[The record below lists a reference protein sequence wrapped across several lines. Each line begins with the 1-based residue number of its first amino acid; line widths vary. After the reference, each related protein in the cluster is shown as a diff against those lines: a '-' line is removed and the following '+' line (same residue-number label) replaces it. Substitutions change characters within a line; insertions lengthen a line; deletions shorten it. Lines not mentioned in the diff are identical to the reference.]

1 MSVIAYVAVSLDG
14 FLAHHDGAV
23 SFLDDFGSDEFGFEG
38 FMESVGALVMGSA
51 TYEQILGWG
60 WPYGDLPAVVLTSR
74 DLPVAEGATIE
85 FSSAPVGE
93 AINALA
99 GETDKKVWIVGGGKT
114 ITAGLEAG
122 AIDELE
128 LYIMPTALGDGIP
141 LFTRAFSGPLTLTE
155 ARSYSN
161 GVVRLHYSVS

>member
-23 SFLDDFGSDEFGFEG
+23 SFLDDYGSDEFDFQG
-38 FMESVGALVMGSA
+38 FMDSVGALVMGST
-51 TYEQILGWG
+51 TYEQVLGWG
-60 WPYGDLPAVVLTSR
+60 WPYGDLPAMVLTSR

-85 FSSAPVGE
+85 FSSAPTGE
-93 AINALA
+93 AIRALA
-99 GETDKKVWIVGGGKT
+99 ERTDKRVWIVGGGDT
-114 ITAGLEAG
+114 ITAGLEAN

-128 LYIMPTALGDGIP
+128 LYVMPTALGEGIP
-141 LFTRAFSGPLTLTE
+141 LFTRSYSGPLTLTE

-161 GVVRLHYSVS
+161 GVVKLHYAVG